1 MFDVAY
7 ENEVFIAVAEI
18 VKDRFWQKILKLDLS
33 EPLAGFAEMCT
44 IHDMNSIIEYR
55 SIMYYTHGV

>member
-7 ENEVFIAVAEI
+7 ENEVFISAAEI
-18 VKDRFWQKILKLDLS
+18 EKERLQQKILKLDLS

-44 IHDMNSIIEYR
+44 INDMNRIIEYR